1 MKNKLTRNWGLKIA
15 SFLSAALLWLVVTN
29 INDPIVSY
37 RVADVPVTIRNA
49 NLITDRGQVYEV
61 LDGTDTID
69 TVTVSAPRSII
80 DSLDKSNI
88 VAVADINDLT
98 SVDTV
103 PIKLSTN
110 KYNDKLDSI
119 RGNID
124 NVRLSIEE
132 KQTRSLQIKPVTTG
146 EVREG
151 YKVGD
156 TTTDQNLVQI
166 SGPKSVISQVAK
178 AQAEVDISGFT
189 NNIIGADSTIRFYDN
204 DGKEIVTTNIEKS
217 ISKVRINV
225 EILELKALPVVC
237 EVTGTPEDGY
247 QYTGEVEFSKGS
259 VMVAAKSQILEHVEA
274 INIPEGVLDVTDAS
288 EDVTVL
294 VDLNEYL
301 PDGIE
306 IAENNFVGRINVTAK
321 IEAERERAVRI
332 PVERIVFEGLPER
345 YQAVITEPANECSIT
360 LTGLQ
365 SALNEV
371 TAEDVTASVD
381 LEAWMAQE
389 EMEELTEGSYW
400 VPVNA
405 TVADGRLKQ
414 SGVTEV
420 RVHIIERE

>member
-1 MKNKLTRNWGLKIA
+1 MKNRLTRNWGLKIA

-61 LDGTDTID
+61 LDGTDMID

-110 KYNDKLDSI
+110 KYSDKLDSI

-156 TTTDQNLVQI
+156 TTTDQNLIRI

-189 NNIIGADSTIRFYDN
+189 NNIGTDSDIRLYDE
-204 DGKEIVTTNIEKS
+204 DGKEITAANIEKS
-217 ISKVRINV
+217 ITKVRVNV

-237 EVTGTPEDGY
+237 EVTGTPENGY

-259 VMVAAKSQILEHVEA
+259 IMVAAKSQILEHVEA
-274 INIPEGVLDVTDAS
+274 IAIPAGVLDVSDAS

-301 PDGIE
+301 PDGVE
-306 IAENNFVGRINVTAK
+306 MAENNFVGRINVTAK

-332 PVERIVFEGLPER
+332 PVGRILFEGLPEN

-360 LTGLQ
+360 LAGLQ

-371 TAEDVTASVD
+371 TAEDITASVD
-381 LEAWMAQE
+381 LETWMAQE
-389 EMEELTEGSYW
+389 EMEELAEGGYW

-405 TVADGRLKQ
+405 TVADDRLKQ

-420 RVHIIERE
+420 RVHFIEAE